1 MKYLIFRNDRVGDFL
16 ITAPLIKAIKTEDIN
31 SEIYIVCSNKNVEF
45 IKEID
50 YIDGFFLFNKRNLLD
65 RIKFL
70 TLLRKKKFDRVI
82 VSDKKNRSIIFSFF
96 VKSKEK
102 IFNVSKKFQ
111 YILIKLFYNNVFL
124 DNDNVK
130 EGTYEILERN
140 AKCFGFK
147 MQKDDK
153 FLPKNIKTENNFL
166 NFFDK
171 SKDKILLHLDEKWH
185 TEEYS
190 IAYKQANTLTRISL
204 KAEEILNFA
213 EIMYTKNNYEI
224 IISTGTIKTSIFE
237 ELKKISEPV
246 KDNLYRIKISN
257 GFIYLINNLNL
268 FEMIEL
274 ISKSKVLISC
284 HGAFTHVAFNYGLY
298 IYDIIEEKKLSHYN
312 RITKHMRH
320 YEYIFRKNF
329 ASISKEII
337 NKI

>member
-1 MKYLIFRNDRVGDFL
+1 M
-16 ITAPLIKAIKTEDIN
+16 
-31 SEIYIVCSNKNVEF
+31 
-45 IKEID
+45 
-50 YIDGFFLFNKRNLLD
+50 
-65 RIKFL
+65 
-70 TLLRKKKFDRVI
+70 
-82 VSDKKNRSIIFSFF
+82 
-96 VKSKEK
+96 
-102 IFNVSKKFQ
+102 
-111 YILIKLFYNNVFL
+111 IKLFYNNVFL

-190 IAYKQANTLTRISL
+190 IAYKQANKLTRISL
-204 KAEEILNFA
+204 KVEEILNFA
-213 EIMYTKNNYEI
+213 EIIYTKNNYEI
-224 IISTGTIKTSIFE
+224 IISTGTIKINIFE

-320 YEYIFRKNF
+320 YKCIFRKNF